1 MKKMSDRQKT
11 VKKKPLPI
19 GSSDFRKLREG
30 TYQYVDKSL
39 FIRDI
44 VEASAE
50 VILLP
55 RPRRFGKTLNLSMLR
70 YFLEKTDE
78 DLSPLFDGLAIRN
91 EAGFDAHQGKYPVI
105 WMTFKDLKEPSWE
118 YLYRRLTNLIRDEF
132 LRHDVLLDSDLLR
145 GPEKRYFE
153 SVLEQKAELPDYGDA
168 LRYLSA
174 YLRRYHGE
182 KVVILIDEYDTPI
195 HAGYAGGYYE
205 DTISFIRNF
214 LSGGLKDNEHL
225 FRGVLTGILRVAKES
240 VFSGLNNPG
249 VYTVL
254 SRKFSDAFGFT
265 VPEVRHL
272 LEDRGMG
279 DRYEDVSHW
288 YNGYLFGGR
297 VIFNPWSV
305 INYADNEGEAKPYWI
320 NTADTGMIDRLAT
333 RGGRELREEIG
344 QLLEGGTVTKPVY
357 ESIVMRDMEKR
368 DDLLWSFLLFSGY
381 LKPAGP
387 GMRRNFYELEIPN
400 EEVRIVYEEMIGR
413 WFAEKTESNQLEEM
427 LRALESGDVRL
438 FERMLRLIVMQIM
451 SYHDL
456 AGEPEKVYH
465 ALVLGMLVWMSGNY
479 EMRSNRE
486 SGYGRYDLMLKPKD
500 PEGQGIIIEFK
511 RLDED
516 EDEDEEQD
524 VDEHEDG
531 KGKKRKKKKTPQDAL
546 KDALKQI
553 EDRGYAVELEAAGIR
568 KILKLAVVFSG
579 KKLWVTQGDV
589 CPTRQ

>member
-1 MKKMSDRQKT
+1 MNDRQKT
-11 VKKKPLPI
+11 VKKKLPV

-30 TYQYVDKSL
+30 GYHYVDKSL

-44 VEASAE
+44 AEASAE

-70 YFLEKTDE
+70 YFFEKSD
-78 DLSPLFDGLAIRN
+78 DDRSGLFGKLAIRDD
-91 EAGFDAHQGKYPVI
+91 ECFEAHQGKYPVI

-118 YLYRRLTNLIRDEF
+118 YMYRRMTNLIRDEF
-132 LRHDVLLDSDLLR
+132 LRHDALLGSALLR
-145 GPEKRYFE
+145 GSEKRYFE

-168 LRYLSA
+168 LRYLSD

-182 KVVILIDEYDTPI
+182 KVIILIDEYDTPL

-205 DTISFIRNF
+205 DVISFIRNF

-265 VPEVRHL
+265 VPEVRQF
-272 LEDRGMG
+272 LEERGMG

-333 RGGRELREEIG
+333 RGGKELREEIG
-344 QLLEGGTVTKPVY
+344 QLLEGLKLTKPVY
-357 ESIVMRDMEKR
+357 ESIVMRDMEAR
-368 DDLLWSFLLFSGY
+368 DDILWSFLLFSGY
-381 LKPAGP
+381 LKPVEQLDDE
-387 GMRRNFYELEIPN
+387 NFALEIPN
-400 EEVRIVYEEMIGR
+400 NEVRIIYRQMIR
-413 WFAEKTESNQLEEM
+413 NWFAEKTESNQLEEM
-427 LRALESGDVRL
+427 LRALETGDVKL
-438 FERMLRLIVMQIM
+438 FERMLRLIVMRIM

-465 ALVLGMLVWMSGNY
+465 ALVLGMLVWMSGKY

-486 SGYGRYDLMLKPKD
+486 SGYGRYDLMLKPDD

-516 EDEDEEQD
+516 EEQD
-524 VDEHEDG
+524 ADEDG
-531 KGKKRKKKKTPQDAL
+531 KRKKKKKTPQDAL
-546 KDALKQI
+546 KEALKQI
-553 EDRGYAVELEAAGIR
+553 EDRGYAAELEAAGIR

-579 KKLWVTQGDV
+579 KKLWVKQGG
-589 CPTRQ
+589 QQQA

>member
-1 MKKMSDRQKT
+1 MKNRREKNEPQRKGIEEKT
-11 VKKKPLPI
+11 LPV
-19 GSSDFRKLREG
+19 GTSDFRKLREG
-30 TYQYVDKSL
+30 GYHYVDKSL

-44 VEASAE
+44 VEASSE
-50 VILLP
+50 VTLLP

-91 EAGFDAHQGKYPVI
+91 EASFGAHQGKYPVI

-118 YLYRRLTNLIRDEF
+118 YMYRRLTNLIRDEF
-132 LRHDVLLDSDLLR
+132 LRHDVLLESDLLR
-145 GPEKRYFE
+145 GPERCYFE

-182 KVVILIDEYDTPI
+182 NVVILIDEYDTPL
-195 HAGYAGGYYE
+195 HAGYAGGYYK
-205 DTISFIRNF
+205 DAISFIRNF

-225 FRGVLTGILRVAKES
+225 FRGVLTGILRVARES

-265 VPEVRHL
+265 VPEVRQF
-272 LEDRGMG
+272 LEDMGMG
-279 DRYEDVSHW
+279 DQYEDVS

-333 RGGRELREEIG
+333 RSGKELREEIG
-344 QLLEGGTVTKPVY
+344 QLLEGGTITKPVY
-357 ESIVMRDMEKR
+357 ESIVMRDMEDR
-368 DDLLWSFLLFSGY
+368 DDLLWSFLVFSGY
-381 LKPAGP
+381 LRPAGP

-413 WFAEKTESNQLEEM
+413 WFAEKTESNHLEEM

-438 FERMLRLIVMQIM
+438 FERMLRLIVTRIM

-465 ALVLGMLVWMSGNY
+465 ALVLGMLVWMSGKY

-486 SGYGRYDLMLKPKD
+486 SGYGRYDLMLRPKD

-511 RLDED
+511 RLDD
-516 EDEDEEQD
+516 DEDEEQD
-524 VDEHEDG
+524 ADAYEDG

-546 KDALKQI
+546 KEALKQI
-553 EDRGYAVELEAAGIR
+553 ENRGYAAELEAAGIR

-579 KKLWVTQGDV
+579 KKLWVKQGG
-589 CPTRQ
+589 